1 MIVGRARFH
10 YRKAAMVIDRGG
22 VDANEDS
29 VRESTSTYE
38 AKDFPLPDIVS
49 YLQNA
54 TNLTRRS
61 IVKIL
66 IDSERLDDFKKNPQ
80 KFIELATRLIR
91 DTMSLFIVDGIKYQR
106 IVDEQY
112 YAQEIFSKLELNAY
126 LTNTLACQ
134 KSVYSHVVYDSDV
147 ERHMAADFERHDEV
161 KLFAK
166 LPQEF
171 KIQTPLGPY
180 SPDWVV
186 LIEADGEDKLYFVV
200 ESKGGMFAN
209 TLRPTEQGKIDCAK
223 AHFEAV
229 GDGVK
234 YFAADNYNEVTRHF

>member
-1 MIVGRARFH
+1 M
-10 YRKAAMVIDRGG
+10 
-22 VDANEDS
+22 
-29 VRESTSTYE
+29 
-38 AKDFPLPDIVS
+38 
-49 YLQNA
+49 
-54 TNLTRRS
+54 
-61 IVKIL
+61 
-66 IDSERLDDFKKNPQ
+66 
-80 KFIELATRLIR
+80 
-91 DTMSLFIVDGIKYQR
+91 FIVDGIKYQR

-161 KLFAK
+161 KLLAK

-200 ESKGGMFAN
+200 ESKGGMFGN

-234 YFAADNYNEVTRHF
+234 YFAADNYDEVTRHF